1 MRRDAPAVGP
11 MAARPAEF
19 WQPALP
25 QGAGPL
31 YRAIVD
37 AMEADLATG
46 RLAPGARLPPQ
57 RRLAA
62 ALGIDLTTVSRA
74 YAEAARRGLLEG
86 RVGQGSF
93 LRDPAEARPGVLP
106 SAPLSL
112 PLALAPAD
120 LSMNL
125 PPCPADPLLAARLA
139 QAGQAWQPAAAMAML
154 LRYQVV
160 GGCAAEREAGLAWLA
175 PRLGALPAE
184 RLLVCPGAQ
193 GAMLAVLNA
202 LARPGDTICA
212 EALTYPGFR
221 ALAAHLGLRLAPVA
235 MDEEGMLP
243 DSFEAQCRHQAPR
256 ALYCTPTLHNPT
268 ATTLPLARRQALLE
282 IARRHQVPVIED
294 DAYGALPEAPLPPL
308 AALAPEQVF
317 HIASLSKCMG
327 PALRLAYLVL
337 PEPRWAPR
345 LGAALRALA
354 GMASPLGGALASAW
368 IRDGSAAA
376 LLQAIRREATARR
389 ALAAGL
395 LAPALPA
402 GAALPQEG
410 FHLWLKL
417 PPGWSRGELLA
428 RWQGAGNPGREIGL
442 VGSDAFALEAP
453 PEAVRLGLGA
463 PEREALRRG
472 LETLADLLARP
483 PAMSSLVV

>member
-1 MRRDAPAVGP
+1 MRRDRAGAAPSPG
-11 MAARPAEF
+11 F
-19 WQPALP
+19 WQPELP

-31 YRAIVD
+31 YRAIAD
-37 AMEADLATG
+37 AMEADLAAG

-74 YAEAARRGLLEG
+74 YAEAARRGLVEG
-86 RVGQGSF
+86 RVGQGSY
-93 LRDPAEARPGVLP
+93 LRDPAGPRPGAP
-106 SAPLSL
+106 AAAPPLS
-112 PLALAPAD
+112 LAPAD

-139 QAGQAWQPAAAMAML
+139 QAGAAWPPGAAMAML

-160 GGCAAEREAGLAWLA
+160 GGSAAERAAGLAWLA
-175 PRLGALPAE
+175 PRLGPLPAE
-184 RLLVCPGAQ
+184 RLLLCPGAQ
-193 GAMLAVLNA
+193 GAMLAVLMV
-202 LARPGDTICA
+202 LTRPGDTICA

-235 MDEEGMLP
+235 MDADGLLP
-243 DSFEAQCRHQAPR
+243 EAFEAQCRRQPPR

-294 DAYGALPEAPLPPL
+294 DAYGALPEAPPPPL
-308 AALAPEQVF
+308 AALAPGQVF

-345 LGAALRALA
+345 LGAALRALS
-354 GMASPLGGALASAW
+354 GMASPIGGALASAW
-368 IRDGSAAA
+368 IQDGSAAA
-376 LLQAIRREATARR
+376 LLQAIRREAAARR
-389 ALAAGL
+389 ALAARL
-395 LAPALPA
+395 LAPALPP
-402 GAALPQEG
+402 GTALPAEG
-410 FHLWLKL
+410 FHLWLPL

-428 RWQGAGNPGREIGL
+428 RWQGAGNPGQGPGL

-463 PEREALRRG
+463 PETEALRQG
-472 LETLADLLARP
+472 LEALGDLLARP